1 MQRTNASSA
10 KSSHIEKVITREAS
24 LEAINFNIQ
33 EHQAPFF
40 RIVGR
45 LSSDWDIR
53 YKPNWTIVPD
63 KMPPSSAGDTEWPI
77 EHKGAVA

>member
-45 LSSDWDIR
+45 LSSD
-53 YKPNWTIVPD
+53 
-63 KMPPSSAGDTEWPI
+63 
-77 EHKGAVA
+77 